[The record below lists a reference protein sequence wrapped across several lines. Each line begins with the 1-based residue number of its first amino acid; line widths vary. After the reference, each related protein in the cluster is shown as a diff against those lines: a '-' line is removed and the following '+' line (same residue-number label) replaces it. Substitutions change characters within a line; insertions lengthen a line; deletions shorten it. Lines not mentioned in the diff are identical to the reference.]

1 MKNKT
6 TATIGSAPEVSDID
20 IITAG
25 QTLVKQK
32 KNVTGFALRKAVGD
46 KGTPKRLYAVW
57 QEYQSSHNGDLMEE
71 AELSEDITKA
81 LDDAMKSVADTLQS
95 IVKDIS
101 LTIKADAK
109 SQVTS
114 AMNLA
119 EQRQNK
125 ANEEMSDALSTIEEF
140 QRIIDEKQ
148 NNIEQLTI
156 ELKSQEMLLK
166 EKNITIENIESD
178 IREQVD
184 LFQLASTE
192 NEKLTNEV
200 NTKQNEINSLH
211 LLVEDLKVDKIS
223 LNKQM
228 DYLNDLIKKQ
238 DESLDK
244 LVDPPIDKIKDMNAD
259 NAA

>member
-6 TATIGSAPEVSDID
+6 TATIGRAPEVSDID

-25 QTLVKQK
+25 QTLVKEK

-57 QEYQSSHNGDLMEE
+57 QEYQSSHDGDLMEE

-81 LDDAMKSVADTLQS
+81 LDDAIKSVADILQS

-156 ELKSQEMLLK
+156 ELKNQEILLK
-166 EKNITIENIESD
+166 EKNITIENLESD

-223 LNKQM
+223 LNKQV
-228 DYLNDLIKKQ
+228 D
-238 DESLDK
+238 SLQGSVNTQEKALSK
-244 LVDPPIDKIKDMNAD
+244 LMERPEGKLDGVDS
-259 NAA
+259 AA